1 MSSTETWFALLV
13 FMALAL
19 MISFGIILFTHL
31 IGPRKKGT
39 SKKLYPYESGMN
51 VYMDARLRFPI
62 RFYITAMLFVVF
74 DVEIVFLYPW
84 AVVYKK
90 FLSFGNF
97 ILIEM
102 VVFIAVLLVGYL
114 YAWKKGAF
122 VWE

>member
-1 MSSTETWFALLV
+1 
-13 FMALAL
+13 MALAL
-19 MISFGIILFTHL
+19 IISFGIILITHF
-31 IGPRKKGT
+31 IGPKKKGEA
-39 SKKLYPYESGMN
+39 KKLYPYESGMN
-51 VYMDARLRFPI
+51 VYMDSRLRFPI

-84 AVVYKK
+84 AVVYKE
-90 FLSFGNF
+90 FLSFGSF

-102 VVFIAVLLVGYL
+102 AVFILILLVGYL

>member
-19 MISFGIILFTHL
+19 MISFGIILVTHL
-31 IGPRKKGT
+31 IGPRTKGGA
-39 SKKLYPYESGMN
+39 KKLYPYESGMN
-51 VYMDARLRFPI
+51 VYMDSRLRFPI
-62 RFYITAMLFVVF
+62 RFYITAMLFVIF

-84 AVVYKK
+84 AVVYKE

-102 VVFIAVLLVGYL
+102 VVFIMILLVGYL

-122 VWE
+122 EWE